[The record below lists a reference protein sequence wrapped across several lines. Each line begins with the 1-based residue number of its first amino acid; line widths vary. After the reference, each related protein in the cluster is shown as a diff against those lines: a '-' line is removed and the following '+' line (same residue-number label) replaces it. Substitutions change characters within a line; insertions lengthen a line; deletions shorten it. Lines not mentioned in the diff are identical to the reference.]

1 MNFREVWMILSRGKQ
16 PSAVD
21 CFIHE
26 KVAVV
31 IARLAIS
38 AAILAMMKTGQ
49 KTPPGERK

>member
-1 MNFREVWMILSRGKQ
+1 MNFRDVWTILSRGKQ
-16 PSAVD
+16 PRAVD

-38 AAILAMMKTGQ
+38 AATLAMINTGQ
-49 KTPPGERK
+49 KAPPGESK